1 MNDQMLQWHPIF
13 GTAIQLNT
21 AEEAETITF
30 QTELGLNKM
39 PMRIDLVLIK
49 KDKEMC
55 IRDSLGGLRLSLHFA
70 GCIQSVEKLVNPGRL
85 RSGTAYEFAWWS
97 IYPSGSSWLSLCA
110 APHAPS
116 ISL

>member
-49 KDKEMC
+49 RTKS
-55 IRDSLGGLRLSLHFA
+55 R
-70 GCIQSVEKLVNPGRL
+70 
-85 RSGTAYEFAWWS
+85 
-97 IYPSGSSWLSLCA
+97 
-110 APHAPS
+110 
-116 ISL
+116 